1 MLHRCDQLEAI
12 DPQGEYEVA
21 ITRGGVWSLCDTTS
35 RRLTEVDIIAEG
47 IAYCP
52 FCGRSLEKE
61 REEAREAARCA

>member
-1 MLHRCDQLEAI
+1 MEHRCTQLEEL
-12 DPQGEYEVA
+12 DKDGEYQVET
-21 ITRGGVWSLCDTTS
+21 TRAGVWSLCATTS